1 MGTHRQSANPARGS
15 RIVKLQTQR
24 FIDRWVGQLLCSAVS
39 AWVRLTGLFSA
50 PPQLAIAPKNILVI
64 LLSEMGS
71 IVLAGP
77 MFAQLRR
84 LYPGAAI
91 HILQLKKNQ
100 EVTKLLQLT
109 QPEYMHSLD
118 DSSGV
123 SLVGDILQVSATMR
137 RLGLDAVIDCELF
150 SRVSALLSFSTGA
163 PVRVGF
169 TPHTQEG
176 LYRGSFINHAIP
188 YNPYQHITK
197 QFLSLVDALD
207 SAGSMPRNKVA
218 PIRSLPVDTELSVK
232 FSAGELATYH
242 AKLAADHPV
251 TTNKKLVL
259 MYAGGGILPERAWP
273 ADHYARVAQGLCA
286 AGFAVGLIGLK
297 DDAQLAKELIA
308 KIQNIAPTPGSA
320 MPPEGVQPSL
330 GPPGERMTACIDLTG
345 YTRSIRELLM
355 LMHAAQLLITNDGG
369 PGHFATLTPIQTM
382 VFFGP
387 ETGKLYGPLGTRNT
401 VLESGI
407 ACSPCLSA
415 YNHRLTFCD
424 GDNQCLKRIAP
435 DPVLADALAFLRG
448 ESGNSSNSSEAV
460 AA

>member
-1 MGTHRQSANPARGS
+1 M
-15 RIVKLQTQR
+15 KLQTQR
-24 FIDRWVGQLLCSAVS
+24 FIDRWVGQLLCGAVS
-39 AWVRLTGLFSA
+39 AWVRFTGLFGASA
-50 PPQLAIAPKNILVI
+50 PLATAPKNILVI

-84 LYPGAAI
+84 QYPGAAI

-100 EVTKLLQLT
+100 EVSKLLQLT
-109 QPEYMHSLD
+109 DGACMHSLD
-118 DSSGV
+118 DSSAG
-123 SLVGDILQVSATMR
+123 SLVGDILSISLKMR

-188 YNPYQHITK
+188 YNPYQHISK
-197 QFLSLVDALD
+197 QFLSLVDALG
-207 SAGSMPRNKVA
+207 SAGSAPRNKAA
-218 PIRSLPVDTELSVK
+218 PIRELPEKTELSVA
-232 FSAGELATYH
+232 FAEGELPAYRN
-242 AKLAADHPV
+242 KLLADHPV
-251 TTNKKLVL
+251 TATRKLVL

-273 ADHYARVAQGLCA
+273 ANHYARVAQGLCA

-297 DDAQLAKELIA
+297 DDAQLAKDLIA
-308 KIQNIAPTPGSA
+308 KIHDS
-320 MPPEGVQPSL
+320 
-330 GPPGERMTACIDLTG
+330 ACIDLTG

-355 LMHAAQLLITNDGG
+355 LFHAAELLITNDGG

-387 ETGKLYGPLGTRNT
+387 ETGKLYGPLGKRNAI
-401 VLESGI
+401 LESGI

-435 DPVLADALAFLRG
+435 DPVLDQALAFLQ
-448 ESGNSSNSSEAV
+448 GNHSARDTGNTGVTA
-460 AA
+460 

>member
-1 MGTHRQSANPARGS
+1 M
-15 RIVKLQTQR
+15 KLQTQR
-24 FIDRWVGQLLCSAVS
+24 FIDRWVGQLLCGVVS
-39 AWVRLTGLFSA
+39 GWVRLTGR
-50 PPQLAIAPKNILVI
+50 PVKPVKNPKNILVI

-84 LYPGAAI
+84 QYPGVNL

-100 EVTKLLQLT
+100 EVSKLLQLT
-109 QPEYMHSLD
+109 DPAFMHSLD
-118 DSSGV
+118 DSSGGA
-123 SLVGDILQVSATMR
+123 LIADILKVSREMR
-137 RLGLDAVIDCELF
+137 QLGLDAVIDCELF
-150 SRVSALLSFSTGA
+150 SRVSALLSYTTGA

-188 YNPYQHITK
+188 YNPYQHISK
-197 QFLSLVDALD
+197 QFLSLVDALE
-207 SAGSMPRNKVA
+207 SGTNSPRNKA
-218 PIRSLPVDTELSVK
+218 GAIRSLPTDTELRVD
-232 FSAGELATYH
+232 FSADELQTYR
-242 AKLAADHPV
+242 AKVHTDHPV
-251 TTNKKLVL
+251 TAGRKLVL
-259 MYAGGGILPERAWP
+259 MYAGGGILPIRAWP
-273 ADHYARVAQGLCA
+273 AAHYARVAQGLCA

-297 DDAQLAKELIA
+297 DDAQLAKDLMA
-308 KIQNIAPTPGSA
+308 QIQSD
-320 MPPEGVQPSL
+320 
-330 GPPGERMTACIDLTG
+330 ACIDLTG

-355 LMHAAQLLITNDGG
+355 LFHTATLLITNDGG
-369 PGHFATLTPIQTM
+369 PGHFATVTPIQTM

-387 ETGKLYGPLGTRNT
+387 ETGKLYGPLGTRNI

-435 DPVLADALAFLRG
+435 DPVLDQALHFLQGTAF
-448 ESGNSSNSSEAV
+448 SS
-460 AA
+460 

>member
-1 MGTHRQSANPARGS
+1 M
-15 RIVKLQTQR
+15 KLQTQR
-24 FIDRWVGQLLCSAVS
+24 FIDRWVGQLLCGVVS
-39 AWVRLTGLFSA
+39 GWVRLTGDA
-50 PPQLAIAPKNILVI
+50 AKPVNNPKNILVI

-77 MFAQLRR
+77 MFAQIRR
-84 LYPGAAI
+84 NYPGVNI

-100 EVTKLLQLT
+100 EVSKLLQLT
-109 QPEYMHSLD
+109 QPEFMHSLD
-118 DSSGV
+118 DRSGGA
-123 SLVGDILQVSATMR
+123 LIGDILAISRKMR
-137 RLGLDAVIDCELF
+137 ALGLDAVIDCELF
-150 SRVSALLSFSTGA
+150 SRVSALLSYTTGA

-188 YNPYQHITK
+188 YNPYQHISK
-197 QFLSLVDALD
+197 QFLSLVDALQ
-207 SAGSMPRNKVA
+207 SAGSTPRNKAA
-218 PIRSLPVDTELSVK
+218 PIRELPTDTELSVP
-232 FSAGELATYH
+232 FEPSELQTYRNQVQT
-242 AKLAADHPV
+242 DHPV
-251 TTNKKLVL
+251 TATRKLVL

-273 ADHYARVAQGLCA
+273 AAHYARVAQGLCA
-286 AGFAVGLIGLK
+286 KGFAVGLIGLK
-297 DDAQLAKELIA
+297 DDAQLAKDLILQ
-308 KIQNIAPTPGSA
+308 IQS
-320 MPPEGVQPSL
+320 E
-330 GPPGERMTACIDLTG
+330 ACLDLTG

-355 LMHAAQLLITNDGG
+355 LFHASELLITNDGG

-387 ETGKLYGPLGTRNT
+387 ETGRLYGPLGRRNA

-435 DPVLADALAFLRG
+435 DPVLDQALHFLRG
-448 ESGNSSNSSEAV
+448 
-460 AA
+460 AALSP

>member
-1 MGTHRQSANPARGS
+1 M
-15 RIVKLQTQR
+15 KLQTQR
-24 FIDRWVGQLLCSAVS
+24 FIDRWVGQVLCGAVS
-39 AWVRLTGLFSA
+39 AWVRFTGLWGTPA
-50 PPQLAIAPKNILVI
+50 TIDTRAKNILVI

-77 MFAQLRR
+77 MFAALRR
-84 LYPGAAI
+84 QYPHAAI

-100 EVTKLLQLT
+100 EVSKLLSLT
-109 QPEYMHSLD
+109 QVENMHTLD
-118 DSSGV
+118 DSSGGSLVRDILAV
-123 SLVGDILQVSATMR
+123 SLKMR
-137 RLGLDAVIDCELF
+137 KLGLDAVIDCELF

-188 YNPYQHITK
+188 YNPYQHISK
-197 QFLSLVDALD
+197 QFLSLVDAMA
-207 SAGSMPRNKVA
+207 SAGSAPRNKAA
-218 PIRSLPVDTELSVK
+218 PIRSVPVETELSVK
-232 FSAGELATYH
+232 FSPTELEAYR
-242 AKLAADHPV
+242 AKVQNDHPV
-251 TTNKKLVL
+251 TVERPLVL

-273 ADHYARVAQGLCA
+273 AAHYARVAQGLCA

-297 DDAQLAKELIA
+297 DDAQLAKDLKA
-308 KIQNIAPTPGSA
+308 QVGSD
-320 MPPEGVQPSL
+320 
-330 GPPGERMTACIDLTG
+330 ACLDLTG
-345 YTRSIRELLM
+345 YTKSIRELLM
-355 LMHAAQLLITNDGG
+355 LFHASELLITNDGG
-369 PGHFATLTPIQTM
+369 PGHFATVTPIQTM

-387 ETGKLYGPLGTRNT
+387 ETGKLYGPLGTRNI

-435 DPVLADALAFLRG
+435 DPVLDQALAYLQTRA
-448 ESGNSSNSSEAV
+448 EAASV
-460 AA
+460 

>member
-1 MGTHRQSANPARGS
+1 M
-15 RIVKLQTQR
+15 KLETQR
-24 FIDRWVGQLLCSAVS
+24 FIDRWAGQLLCGAVS
-39 AWVRLTGLFSA
+39 AWVRITGLFGTPAQLSA
-50 PPQLAIAPKNILVI
+50 APKNILVI

-84 LYPGAAI
+84 QYPGAAI

-100 EVTKLLQLT
+100 EVSKLLQLT
-109 QPEYMHSLD
+109 QVDNMHSLD
-118 DSSGV
+118 DSSGG
-123 SLVGDILQVSATMR
+123 SLVSDILAISLKMR
-137 RLGLDAVIDCELF
+137 HLGLDAVIDCELF

-188 YNPYQHITK
+188 YNPYQHISK
-197 QFLSLVDALD
+197 QFLSLVDALN
-207 SAGSMPRNKVA
+207 SGGSTPRNKAA
-218 PIRSLPVDTELSVK
+218 PIRSLPVDTELSVA
-232 FSAGELATYH
+232 FADGELAAYR
-242 AKLAADHPV
+242 AKLVADHPV
-251 TTNKKLVL
+251 TASRKLVL

-297 DDAQLAKELIA
+297 DDAQLAKDLIA
-308 KIQNIAPTPGSA
+308 KIQNMAPS
-320 MPPEGVQPSL
+320 
-330 GPPGERMTACIDLTG
+330 PGERMDACIDLTG

-355 LMHAAQLLITNDGG
+355 LFHAAKLLITNDGG

-387 ETGKLYGPLGTRNT
+387 ETGKLYGPLGTRNAI
-401 VLESGI
+401 LESGI

-424 GDNQCLKRIAP
+424 GNNQCLKRIAP
-435 DPVLADALAFLRG
+435 DPVLAQALVFLRD
-448 ESGNSSNSSEAV
+448 SGTGSAP
-460 AA
+460 

>member
-1 MGTHRQSANPARGS
+1 M
-15 RIVKLQTQR
+15 KLQTQR
-24 FIDRWVGQLLCSAVS
+24 FIDRWVGQLLCAGVS
-39 AWVRLTGLFSA
+39 AWVRFTGLFGA
-50 PPQLAIAPKNILVI
+50 PARLGKAPKNILVI

-77 MFAQLRR
+77 MFAELRR
-84 LYPGAAI
+84 KYPSAVI

-100 EVTKLLQLT
+100 EVSRMLQLT
-109 QPEYMHSLD
+109 QPENMHVLD
-118 DSSGV
+118 DSSGGA
-123 SLVGDILQVSATMR
+123 LIGDILKVSLAMR
-137 RLGLDAVIDCELF
+137 KLGLDAVIDCELF

-163 PVRVGF
+163 PVRVGY

-188 YNPYQHITK
+188 YNPYQHISK
-197 QFLSLVDALD
+197 QFLSLVDALE
-207 SAGSMPRNKVA
+207 SPAGLPRNKA
-218 PIRSLPVDTELSVK
+218 AAIRALPSDTELSVH
-232 FSAGELATYH
+232 FTTEELQAYR
-242 AKLAADHPV
+242 AKVEADHPV
-251 TTNKKLVL
+251 TSSRKLVL

-273 ADHYARVAQGLCA
+273 AEHYARVAQGLCA
-286 AGFAVGLIGLK
+286 QGFAVGLIGLK
-297 DDAQLAKELIA
+297 DDAQLAKDLMA
-308 KIQNIAPTPGSA
+308 QIQS
-320 MPPEGVQPSL
+320 E
-330 GPPGERMTACIDLTG
+330 ACLDLTG

-355 LMHAAQLLITNDGG
+355 LFHAAELLITNDGG

-387 ETGKLYGPLGTRNT
+387 ETGKLYGPLGSRNA

-435 DPVLADALAFLRG
+435 DPVLDQALSFLRASSAIDAA
-448 ESGNSSNSSEAV
+448 SGTG
-460 AA
+460 AAA